1 MGSNVHLLTCSPRF
15 LSSMPSDDT
24 TAPISPDYL
33 QAKGEGENQAWLG
46 RLVWGGT
53 SEQEKLRI

>member
-1 MGSNVHLLTCSPRF
+1 MRSNAHPGF
-15 LSSMPSDDT
+15 LPSMPSDDT
-24 TAPISPDYL
+24 AGPTNPDYL
-33 QAKGEGENQAWLG
+33 QTEGESESQAWSD